1 MAESTTSKSARRKL
15 SWVGAIAV
23 FFTALITWGTVTAQ
37 PGATWTPELAL
48 DLQGGTQLIL
58 TPSIADGETAS
69 LEQLNQAV
77 EIIRQRIDG
86 SGVGEATVTVQGNEN
101 IVVSIPGTPD
111 ANTLQLIK
119 ASALLEFRPVLTV
132 AQSTPLAEGTELVD
146 TSTLNDTPATPP
158 TNASDLAW
166 ITEKVQKDFDQLDCS
181 QPFRSPGQVDDPAKP
196 LVTCDDFLFNKY
208 ILGPVEVRGE
218 NISDAFAGTITTQT
232 GASTN
237 TWAVNLEFD
246 PEGTTAFGSV
256 TQRLFGLTTPQ
267 NQFAIVLDGYIITA
281 PATQA
286 VITNGQ
292 AQITGSFTQETS
304 TILAD
309 QLKYGALPIGFE
321 VQSQENISATLG
333 EDSLQ
338 AGVIAGLIGLLLVM
352 VYMTIQY
359 RGLAVVVLGSL
370 IMAAILVYLFI
381 AFLSW
386 RQGYRLSLA
395 GVAGLIIS
403 VGITAD
409 SFIVYFERIRD
420 ELREGKSLEVA
431 VEAGWRRALRT
442 ILASNAVS
450 FSAAII
456 LYLLTSAAVRGFA
469 FTLGLTTLINILL
482 VTLFTHPLVQLLA
495 RNKFFASGHRFSG
508 FDLSAQEASYKGRG
522 EFRYATTVPESK
534 LKKSSKQAEIRQT
547 IAERKALQGK
557 ENHE

>member
-1 MAESTTSKSARRKL
+1 MAESTTSKSARRNL

-146 TSTLNDTPATPP
+146 TSTLSDTPATPP

-482 VTLFTHPLVQLLA
+482 VALFTHPLVQLLA

>member
-1 MAESTTSKSARRKL
+1 LAESTTVKSARRKL
-15 SWVGAIAV
+15 SWVGGIAA
-23 FFTALITWGTVTAQ
+23 FFAALITWGTVTAQ
-37 PGATWTPELAL
+37 PGATFTPELAL

-58 TPSIADGETAS
+58 TPSIAEEGTAS

-119 ASALLEFRPVLTV
+119 ASALLEFRPVIQT
-132 AQSTPLAEGTELVD
+132 AQSTPLAEGTTLVD

-158 TNASDLAW
+158 TSGSDIAW

-181 QPFRSPGQVDDPAKP
+181 QPFRAPGQVDDPAKP

-208 ILGPVEVRGE
+208 ILGPVEVKGE

-246 PEGTTAFGSV
+246 AEGTTAFGDV
-256 TQRLFGLTTPQ
+256 TSRLFGLTTPQ

-292 AQITGSFTQETS
+292 AQITGNFTQESS

-338 AGVIAGLIGLLLVM
+338 AGLIAGFIGFLLVM

-359 RGLAVVVLGSL
+359 RGLASVVLGSL
-370 IMAAILVYLFI
+370 VVAALLVYLFV

-395 GVAGLIIS
+395 GVAGLIIA

-431 VEAGWRRALRT
+431 VEAGWKRALRT

-450 FSAAII
+450 FSAAVI
-456 LYLLTSAAVRGFA
+456 LYVLTSAAVRGFA
-469 FTLGLTTLINILL
+469 FTLGLTTLINLLL

-522 EFRYATTVPESK
+522 EFRFSPAVPETK

-557 ENHE
+557 ESNE